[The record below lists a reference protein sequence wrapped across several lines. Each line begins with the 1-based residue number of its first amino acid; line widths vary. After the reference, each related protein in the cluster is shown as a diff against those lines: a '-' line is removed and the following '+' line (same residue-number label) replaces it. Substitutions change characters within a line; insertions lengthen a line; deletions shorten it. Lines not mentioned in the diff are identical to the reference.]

1 MKIMPSSRRPDVSTD
16 IPKIHTW
23 VTWDRL
29 GQLGQI
35 GGSNMGCQGTHNFGQ
50 FEVWFLYVSLLCVQ

>member
-1 MKIMPSSRRPDVSTD
+1 MSARTFHMG
-16 IPKIHTW
+16 HM
-23 VTWDRL
+23 

>member
-1 MKIMPSSRRPDVSTD
+1 MKIMPSSRRPGSHGTD
-16 IPKIHTW
+16 
-23 VTWDRL
+23 WD
-29 GQLGQI
+29 QI

>member
-16 IPKIHTW
+16 IPHGSHGTD
-23 VTWDRL
+23 WDR
-29 GQLGQI
+29 LGQI